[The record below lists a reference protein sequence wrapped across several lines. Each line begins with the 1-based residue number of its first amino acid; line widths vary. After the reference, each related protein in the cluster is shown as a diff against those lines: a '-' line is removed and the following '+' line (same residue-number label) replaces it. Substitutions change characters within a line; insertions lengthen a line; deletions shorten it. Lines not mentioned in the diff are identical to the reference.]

1 MSTTHVSVDPDA
13 LDDTTPNLT
22 GVKVVAA
29 IRGISVPQARDQLLA
44 EWDQRLVS
52 RINSEADMAQ
62 NWLATARD
70 HTIAHDLAT
79 AALDVIAA
87 QECHAAMEI
96 YRAKREQCA
105 AMRRMN
111 REHPDLGDQNYR

>member
-13 LDDTTPNLT
+13 LTDTTPDLGAVT
-22 GVKVVAA
+22 VVAA
-29 IRGISVPQARDQLLA
+29 TRGISVPEARDQLLA

-70 HTIAHDLAT
+70 HTIAGDLAT

>member
-1 MSTTHVSVDPDA
+1 MSTTPVSIDPDA